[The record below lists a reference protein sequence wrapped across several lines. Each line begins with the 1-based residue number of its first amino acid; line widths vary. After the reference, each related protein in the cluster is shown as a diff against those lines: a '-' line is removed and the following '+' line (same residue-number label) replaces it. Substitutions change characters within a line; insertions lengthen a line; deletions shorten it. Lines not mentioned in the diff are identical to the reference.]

1 MQHIVFFMNILMISL
16 AVVPLVLLF
25 ARTQSLK
32 GMGMLFQRL
41 KVFLIIL
48 VLVALFNVVLCYDYE
63 IADLHLDELAYQFG
77 WELLCFLKVSAYLAI
92 LCCICQKW
100 IGILFDKMN
109 HYFLFIYGTAW
120 VISVFIAPE
129 HYWEVI
135 KICDNIVIALCLL
148 GAVACLI
155 ALVQKTSRSRIAVL
169 YAVLVALLNAFS
181 YSIDVVT
188 LGPDII
194 ANNLYIFTWIGIAV
208 STFLYLLYELN
219 TQRKLPQAEDQK
231 QPVFDFESAYDEI
244 KKSMGSPYGRKT
256 FCVSFIWVKA
266 IPRSQGI

>member
-48 VLVALFNVVLCYDYE
+48 VLVAMFNVVLCYDYE

-92 LCCICQKW
+92 LCCICQNW

-169 YAVLVALLNAFS
+169 YVGRA
-181 YSIDVVT
+181 
-188 LGPDII
+188 PER
-194 ANNLYIFTWIGIAV
+194 
-208 STFLYLLYELN
+208 TFLQHRCCDTWTGHYRE
-219 TQRKLPQAEDQK
+219 
-231 QPVFDFESAYDEI
+231 
-244 KKSMGSPYGRKT
+244 
-256 FCVSFIWVKA
+256 
-266 IPRSQGI
+266 

>member
-92 LCCICQKW
+92 LCCICQNW

-109 HYFLFIYGTAW
+109 HYFLFIYRTAW
-120 VISVFIAPE
+120 VISVFIAR
-129 HYWEVI
+129 
-135 KICDNIVIALCLL
+135 NITGKSL
-148 GAVACLI
+148 
-155 ALVQKTSRSRIAVL
+155 KS
-169 YAVLVALLNAFS
+169 
-181 YSIDVVT
+181 VT
-188 LGPDII
+188 I
-194 ANNLYIFTWIGIAV
+194 
-208 STFLYLLYELN
+208 S
-219 TQRKLPQAEDQK
+219 
-231 QPVFDFESAYDEI
+231 
-244 KKSMGSPYGRKT
+244 
-256 FCVSFIWVKA
+256 
-266 IPRSQGI
+266 

>member
-1 MQHIVFFMNILMISL
+1 MNILMISL

-92 LCCICQKW
+92 LCCICQNW

-148 GAVACLI
+148 GARRAAAGSRCSTLSW
-155 ALVQKTSRSRIAVL
+155 SRS
-169 YAVLVALLNAFS
+169 
-181 YSIDVVT
+181 
-188 LGPDII
+188 
-194 ANNLYIFTWIGIAV
+194 
-208 STFLYLLYELN
+208 
-219 TQRKLPQAEDQK
+219 
-231 QPVFDFESAYDEI
+231 
-244 KKSMGSPYGRKT
+244 
-256 FCVSFIWVKA
+256 
-266 IPRSQGI
+266 

>member
-63 IADLHLDELAYQFG
+63 IADLHLDELACQFG

-92 LCCICQKW
+92 LCCICQNW

-120 VISVFIAPE
+120 VISVF
-129 HYWEVI
+129 
-135 KICDNIVIALCLL
+135 IVIALCLL

-244 KKSMGSPYGRKT
+244 KKKYGLTVREED
-256 FCVSFIWVKA
+256 IL
-266 IPRSQGI
+266 RE